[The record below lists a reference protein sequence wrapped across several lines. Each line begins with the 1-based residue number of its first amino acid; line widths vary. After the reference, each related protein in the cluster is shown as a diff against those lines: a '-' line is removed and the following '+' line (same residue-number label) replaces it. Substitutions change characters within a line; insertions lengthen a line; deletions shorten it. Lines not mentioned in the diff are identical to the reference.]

1 MSTPYGQQPT
11 FTPADQVPTETFKP
25 MPPRFADESTQAIP
39 AHAPGPVPGQPLQ
52 ADGTPAYTSNG
63 FTAPERTVGG
73 RVELA
78 GRLAATAATAPS
90 ATGSGPATAS

>member
-39 AHAPGPVPGQPLQ
+39 AHAPGPVPGRSGP
-52 ADGTPAYTSNG
+52 P
-63 FTAPERTVGG
+63 
-73 RVELA
+73 